1 MKQRCRLP
9 YEAVEHVPTGEA
21 FEEAAARW
29 LALASDEG
37 ALYDT
42 VVEIDAN
49 EIEPFVTWG
58 TNPSMGSGIS
68 KMFPMQI

>member
-1 MKQRCRLP
+1 MRRRQ
-9 YEAVEHVPTGEA
+9 H
-21 FEEAAARW
+21 W

-37 ALYDT
+37 ATYDT
-42 VVEIDAN
+42 VVEIDAD

-68 KMFPMQI
+68 AHVPYAN